1 MTKISWFLRLKTQRT
16 SRAAIGQIGG
26 VTGAALL
33 LILMMAGNA
42 IAQET
47 AATPASSDPIS
58 APFGY
63 SLHQSIDLGGRVANT
78 TGSHAMYSTL
88 VNLRSG
94 PRVLGETFELRA
106 LPGKKGGLVDNIS
119 AFGSGFGGDPNVF
132 ARLNASKGK
141 LYDFSGLFRRDRQ
154 YFDYDLLG
162 NPNITT
168 GLSTPIGPSK
178 TPVGTLPWPQV
189 MQSPETF
196 NTVRRM
202 TDTNLTI
209 LPLSTFSYRFGYSQ
223 NTFEGPTL
231 SPSYTILKYDS
242 LLQQY
247 QRNSSDDFLGGLDWK
262 PSPTTRI
269 SFEERVTRYKADSFF
284 TLNPNGFRV
293 QEADG
298 TKVDLGNWD
307 AQAAYGISACNAT
320 SMGSAY
326 TNATTYTL
334 LTPANTPG
342 GLPILNAACAAVTSY
357 TRTQP
362 TRILTPTEILHLQS
376 SALKDVT
383 MNGTAAYTVGTV
395 NMPFYYEDAKG
406 LSGAVREST
415 YSGGSARGHRA
426 VLSIDYG
433 LVWQAAKTVSLA
445 EQIDYS
451 NIQQPGYS
459 NIPAPATLL
468 TPAAPNQTINYG
480 GVLNPGT
487 GALPHGI
494 NGTQTYNFYGQKGLT
509 NLFTVSWDALPRAQ
523 FALTY
528 RYKQQRILQ
537 GVPHNIPIPFGVEND
552 PINGYVDINEN
563 AGIFNAALRPTAN
576 WDVNGTVEI
585 GYADNAFT
593 AVSPRQTKRY
603 RIHTKFRPKSWAIL
617 SAGYSDLER
626 HNNTFND
633 AENVNSGDVIYQGPL
648 NHVDQ
653 TRTAGVS
660 ATLTPNEHYG
670 LDLSYGYTD
679 VYTATNICYTSGAS
693 ATLPGAATLKAD
705 GTPAVCPG
713 VFARGSTTILVDW
726 FGRDFMDAPT
736 QYGSASILL
745 SPTPKVHANLGYTVS
760 SVAGNQFFTDA
771 RAVNGSLTSTYQSPF
786 FKLAWTMRPGLT
798 WKAEYNFYGYG
809 EGGVSGAQYCSLST
823 STAASVVPC
832 GSLTQP
838 TGRTE
843 SPAGLTAARNFHAN
857 NVALGVHYEF

>member
-1 MTKISWFLRLKTQRT
+1 MTKIGWFLRLTKQQAT
-16 SRAAIGQIGG
+16 RATIRKIAGG
-26 VTGAALL
+26 IGAAVLVGV
-33 LILMMAGNA
+33 AGTA
-42 IAQET
+42 VAQNSVTE
-47 AATPASSDPIS
+47 PASTEPIS

-63 SLHQSIDLGGRVANT
+63 SLHQSIDLGGRMINRS
-78 TGSHAMYSTL
+78 GSPAMYSTL
-88 VNLRSG
+88 VNMQSG

-119 AFGSGFGGDPNVF
+119 AFGSGFGGDPNVI

-178 TPVGTLPWPQV
+178 TPVATLPWPQV

-209 LPLSTFSYRFGYSQ
+209 KPLSTFSYRAGYGQ

-247 QRNSSDDFLGGLDWK
+247 QRNSSDDFLGALDWK
-262 PSPTTRI
+262 PNQLTRL
-269 SFEERVTRYKADSFF
+269 SFEERITRYKADSFF

-298 TKVDLGNWD
+298 TRVDLGNWD

-320 SMGSAY
+320 SMGSAF

-334 LTPANTPG
+334 LSPANTPG

-362 TRILTPTEILHLQS
+362 TRILTPTESMYLQS
-376 SALKDVT
+376 SSLKNVT
-383 MNGTAAYTVGTV
+383 MNGRVGYTLGTV
-395 NMPFYYEDAKG
+395 NMPSYYEDAKG
-406 LSGAVREST
+406 LSGAVRETT

-433 LVWQAAKTVSLA
+433 LIWQAAKTVSLA
-445 EQIDYS
+445 DQVDYA

-459 NIPAPATLL
+459 TIPAPVNLSTS
-468 TPAAPNQTINYG
+468 AAPNQTINYA
-480 GVLNPGT
+480 GT
-487 GALPHGI
+487 LTPSAGALPHGI
-494 NGTQTYNFYGQKGLT
+494 NGTLTSNFYGQKGLT

-523 FALTY
+523 FALSY

-537 GVPHNIPIPFGVEND
+537 GVPHNIAIPFGVEND
-552 PINGYVDINEN
+552 PINGYVDTNEN
-563 AGIFNAALRPTAN
+563 AGILNAALRPAAN
-576 WDVNGTVEI
+576 WDINGTVEI

-593 AVSPRQTKRY
+593 SVSPRQTKRY
-603 RIHTKFRPKSWAIL
+603 RVHTKYRPTKWAIF
-617 SAGYSDLER
+617 SAGFSDLER
-626 HNNTFND
+626 HNNTFNNE
-633 AENVNSGDVIYQGPL
+633 ENVASGDVIYQGPL

-653 TRTAGVS
+653 TRTAGVT

-679 VYTATNICYTSGAS
+679 VYTATNICYTNGAS

-713 VFARGSTTILVDW
+713 VFARGSTTVLVDW

-736 QYGSASILL
+736 QYGSAAIML
-745 SPTPKVHANLGYTVS
+745 SPTPKLHADLGYTVS
-760 SVAGNQFFTDA
+760 AVDGTQFFTDA
-771 RAVNGSLTSTYQSPF
+771 RAVNGSLTSNYQSPF
-786 FKLAWTMRPGLT
+786 FKLAWAMKSNLT

-823 STAASVVPC
+823 SLTANVVPC
-832 GSLTQP
+832 GSLALV

-843 SPAGLTAARNFHAN
+843 SSAGLTAPRNFHAN